1 MKASRSEGLN
11 IGYWVALASRRRW
24 LIIVPFCLAVIV
36 GSILSVKLPRIYEA
50 STLILVQPQRV
61 PEKLVQ
67 PVVDIDSE
75 HRISTISQQIM
86 SRSNLEKVIEKF
98 RLFSG
103 IEPNAMFM
111 EDKVNDLRQ
120 RIKVEVSRTRSRN
133 DTDAFTISFRD
144 RDPQVTMQVAN
155 GLATF
160 FIDENL
166 KSREGQAVGT
176 TDFLEAELETMRKRL
191 EEEEERLKQYR
202 QANMGELPEQLASNL
217 EILGRLHMQL
227 GQKEESLRSARVSLA
242 ALETESV
249 MRQNALIAAS
259 SGRSGRGSEE
269 TMSVAE
275 LQERLNTLRA
285 GYTDQHPDVVRLR
298 AKIEKLQAEEAAN
311 PKPAGPSEPKTATEA
326 ITAAG
331 PGAVRQKILIE
342 GDIQGLLG
350 DIARLNQEI
359 RYYQRRVEAAPKREQ
374 EMISLRRNYDNI
386 RDSYSSLL
394 NRKLEA
400 DISVNMEKKQ
410 KGEQFHI
417 IDPARLPVRPVSPD
431 PRRLFLITILAG
443 LGLGCGLVF
452 LSDMMD
458 TSVRRLDEFE
468 EKFGMVVL
476 ANVPRIFTRR
486 DKIRH
491 RFRQVATAVSIFI
504 ALALTAGFAAICF
517 LGVDPAIGI
526 VMQ

>member
-1 MKASRSEGLN
+1 M
-11 IGYWVALASRRRW
+11 V
-24 LIIVPFCLAVIV
+24 V
-36 GSILSVKLPRIYEA
+36 GSILSVKLPKMYEA

-61 PEKLVQ
+61 PEKIVQ

-86 SRSNLEKVIEKF
+86 SRSNLERVIERFK
-98 RLFSG
+98 LFSG
-103 IEPNAMFM
+103 VEPKDMFM
-111 EDKVNDLRQ
+111 EDKVNDLRS

-133 DTDAFTISFRD
+133 DADAFSIFFRD

-176 TDFLEAELETMRKRL
+176 TDFLDAELETMRKRL
-191 EEEEERLKQYR
+191 EEEEDRLKQYR

-217 EILGRLHMQL
+217 EILGRLHSQL

-249 MRQNALIAAS
+249 MRQNSLIAAS
-259 SGRSGRGSEE
+259 SARSGRGSEE

-275 LQERLNTLRA
+275 LQERLNALRA

-311 PKPAGPSEPKTATEA
+311 PKSGPSEPKSASEA
-326 ITAAG
+326 ISAAG

-374 EMISLRRNYDNI
+374 EMLSLRRNYDNI
-386 RDSYSSLL
+386 KNSYSSLL

-452 LSDMMD
+452 LLDMMD
-458 TSVRRLDEFE
+458 TSVRRLDDFE

-476 ANVPRIFTRR
+476 ASVPRIFTCQ
-486 DKIRH
+486 DKIRN
-491 RFRQVATAVSIFI
+491 RFRQVATAVSIMVAI
-504 ALALTAGFAAICF
+504 VLTAGFAAICF

-526 VMQ
+526 VM